1 MSEFEFAPSY
11 IDIATCEGVV
21 CPLYDMKAADKS
33 KRPSS
38 VTLPWS
44 DAFRMSKTTLR
55 TAVSVL
61 CTVVA
66 YRQTAGLAVDDY
78 GQERLSVGGRPVFR

>member
-44 DAFRMSKTTLR
+44 DAFRMSKTTLSTDR
-55 TAVSVL
+55 
-61 CTVVA
+61 
-66 YRQTAGLAVDDY
+66 
-78 GQERLSVGGRPVFR
+78 